1 MQSRAS
7 LKAESQ
13 VERGTDIMK
22 QTNENLSSDIAT
34 KFLMRWLVPT
44 ALDNS
49 FLTYGEAKRRL
60 EQEVGFERI
69 ARAGRTGLTAG
80 TMVDNL
86 LRVDPKAPLLN
97 VLLVEQATELPS
109 DGAGSYLAT
118 RFQEPLLKRENAKNL
133 YPKLWRSTFD
143 KAAGEVYATSEAE
156 WQRLFEAA
164 YGEPL
169 QDRQIAE
176 DRDKRKA
183 GTEKDGLQY
192 GRHGEGPNHRALRLW
207 VCANPGRIRRKFA
220 NAKTET
226 EVTLDSADRVD
237 AVFNLKDQVIAIEVK
252 SRDSNAIDLR
262 RGVYQCIK
270 YRAILEA
277 MDIRQAGSVLAML
290 VTEKELPGEIQALLT
305 KHNIMHF
312 LAPIRRD

>member
-1 MQSRAS
+1 
-7 LKAESQ
+7 
-13 VERGTDIMK
+13 
-22 QTNENLSSDIAT
+22 
-34 KFLMRWLVPT
+34 MRWLVAT

-60 EQEVGFERI
+60 EQKVGFKRI

-80 TMVDNL
+80 TMVDKL
-86 LRVDPKAPLLN
+86 LAIDSEAPLLN

-118 RFQEPLLKRENAKNL
+118 RFEEPLLRHQNAKDR
-133 YPKLWRSTFD
+133 YPNLWRRTFD

-156 WQRLFEAA
+156 WQRLFKAV

-169 QDRQIAE
+169 QASQIAE
-176 DRDKRKA
+176 DRNKRQA

-207 VCANPGRIRRKFA
+207 VCANPGLINSNFA
-220 NAKTET
+220 NATTET

-237 AVFNLKDQVIAIEVK
+237 AVFRFMDRFFAIVVK
-252 SRDSNAIDLR
+252 SSDSNAIDLR

-270 YRAILEA
+270 YRAIMDA
-277 MDIRQAGSVLAML
+277 MDIRQACAILAML
-290 VTEKELPGEIQALLT
+290 VTEVKLPGEIQALLK
-305 KHNIMHF
+305 KHNIKHF
-312 LAPIRRD
+312 LAPIRRN

>member
-1 MQSRAS
+1 
-7 LKAESQ
+7 
-13 VERGTDIMK
+13 MK

-34 KFLMRWLVPT
+34 KPLMRWLVAT

-49 FLTYGEAKRRL
+49 FLTYGEAMLRL
-60 EQEVGFERI
+60 EQEVGFEKI
-69 ARAGRTGLTAG
+69 ARAGRTGFTAG

-86 LRVDPKAPLLN
+86 LRIDPNAPLLN

-109 DGAGSYLAT
+109 DGAGGYLAA
-118 RFQEPLLKRENAKNL
+118 RFREPLLKRHNAKNL
-133 YPKLWRSTFD
+133 YHKLWRRTFD
-143 KAAGEVYATSEAE
+143 KAAGEVYATTEAE

-176 DRDKRKA
+176 DRERRKT
-183 GTEKDGLQY
+183 GTENDGLRY
-192 GRHGEGPNHRALRLW
+192 GRHGEGPNHKALRLW

-220 NAKTET
+220 DATTKTE
-226 EVTLDSADRVD
+226 VILDSADRVD

-252 SRDSNAIDLR
+252 SRDSNLIDLR

-270 YRAILEA
+270 HRAVLDA
-277 MDIRQAGSVLAML
+277 MDIRQADSVVAML
-290 VTEKELPGEIQALLT
+290 VTETELPGEIQALLRT
-305 KHNIMHF
+305 HDIIHF
-312 LAPIRRD
+312 LAPIDRD